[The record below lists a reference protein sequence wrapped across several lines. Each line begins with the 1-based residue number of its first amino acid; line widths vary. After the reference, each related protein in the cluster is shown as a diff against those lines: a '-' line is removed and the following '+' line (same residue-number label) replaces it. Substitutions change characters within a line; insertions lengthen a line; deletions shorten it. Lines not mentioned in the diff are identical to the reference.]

1 MGTIVVLNITII
13 IILIFLSVINFIALY
28 YITIKINSI
37 MSFIQDAN
45 AQLAE
50 IKANFA
56 NIADDINRIKDGLAD
71 NPTPEEKAALLA
83 ELGAL
88 AVSTKELADS
98 NPDPIIEEPTE

>member
-1 MGTIVVLNITII
+1 
-13 IILIFLSVINFIALY
+13 
-28 YITIKINSI
+28 

-45 AQLAE
+45 AQLVE
-50 IKANFA
+50 IKGNFA
-56 NIADDINRIKDGLAD
+56 NIAADISRIKDGLAD

-98 NPDPIIEEPTE
+98 NPDPEVPPVDGEG